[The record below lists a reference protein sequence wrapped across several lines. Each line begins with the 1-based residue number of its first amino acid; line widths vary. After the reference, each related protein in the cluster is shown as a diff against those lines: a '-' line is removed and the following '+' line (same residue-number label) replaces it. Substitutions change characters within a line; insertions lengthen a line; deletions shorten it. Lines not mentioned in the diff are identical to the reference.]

1 MICSNRRYKRSVQN
15 IHAPHS
21 RCKYERF
28 VIVKKLL
35 TSTLAVFAISVA
47 ANAQGTWYTDQS
59 TWLANLTSS
68 VTTAD
73 YNSIPNGITSPY
85 TENYV
90 TATATGGFYDIGIP
104 ALSTNNAEPIT
115 FTFSGNAFAGFFGM
129 TEIRGTLI
137 SDGMNFSVDGSLTN
151 VYSLTSTTAGSGYT
165 FLGYISDSA
174 SDISVKVSGDASP
187 EFVTVDSFSFANG
200 TNPAAPGGAV
210 PEPGTVVSMGLLGA
224 GVLGLV
230 IRSRRRISN

>member
-1 MICSNRRYKRSVQN
+1 M
-15 IHAPHS
+15 
-21 RCKYERF
+21 
-28 VIVKKLL
+28 KKLL

-59 TWLANLTSS
+59 LWQSRLTS
-68 VTTAD
+68 VGGTAE
-73 YNSIPNGITSPY
+73 YNSLGGGFFAGPSY
-85 TENYV
+85 TESGV
-90 TATATGGFYDIGIP
+90 TATAAGGFYTNASYG
-104 ALSTNNAEPIT
+104 ALSTNNFASVPLV
-115 FTFSGNAFAGFFGM
+115 FTFSGNAFGGMFGM
-129 TEIRGTLI
+129 TDSSFTFVA
-137 SDGMNFSVDGSLTN
+137 DGMNFSVDGSLTN
-151 VYSLTSTTAGSGYT
+151 VYSMTSPATTNTYT

-174 SDISVKVSGDASP
+174 ANISVAATGDADP
-187 EFVTVDSFSFANG
+187 EFFMVDSFSFANG

>member
-1 MICSNRRYKRSVQN
+1 M
-15 IHAPHS
+15 
-21 RCKYERF
+21 
-28 VIVKKLL
+28 KKLL

-59 TWLANLTSS
+59 LWQSRLTS
-68 VTTAD
+68 VGGTAE
-73 YNSIPNGITSPY
+73 YNSLGSGFFFGPY
-85 TENYV
+85 TESGV
-90 TATATGGFYDIGIP
+90 TATAAGGFYTSSSFP
-104 ALSTNNAEPIT
+104 ALSTNNSSTTPLV
-115 FTFSGNAFAGFFGM
+115 FTFSGNAFGGMFAMTDSSFNFFP
-129 TEIRGTLI
+129 
-137 SDGMNFSVDGSLTN
+137 DGMNFSVDGSLPGG
-151 VYSLTSTTAGSGYT
+151 VYSMTSPAITNTYT

-174 SDISVKVSGDASP
+174 ANISVAATGGPSG
-187 EFVTVDSFSFANG
+187 FVMVDSFSFGNG

>member
-1 MICSNRRYKRSVQN
+1 M
-15 IHAPHS
+15 
-21 RCKYERF
+21 
-28 VIVKKLL
+28 KKLL
-35 TSTLAVFAISVA
+35 TSTLVVFAISVT

-68 VTTAD
+68 VTTAS
-73 YNSIPNGITSPY
+73 YNSFPAGSPY
-85 TENYV
+85 TENGV
-90 TATATGGFYDIGIP
+90 TATATGGFYDVGLT
-104 ALSTNNAEPIT
+104 ALSTNNTVPIT
-115 FTFSGNAFAGFFGM
+115 FTFSGNAFGGLFGM
-129 TEIRGTLI
+129 TNNPGALV

-151 VYSLTSTTAGSGYT
+151 VYSLTSTTAGSGFT

-174 SDISVKVSGDASP
+174 SDISVKVSGDATP